1 MPQRDAVLVVTR
13 GAGPDQRMEGG
24 LQQPQT
30 ALLAGQSHAQ
40 RVRHATGTG
49 KAGRIGPNI
58 NPRALLKTGGNL
70 GLRSVAEMNDKA
82 DRDLIVAE
90 MVDETAAA
98 RVVAQGP
105 TQCVLDQ
112 AGPMMLGRD
121 LPDLL

>member
-49 KAGRIGPNI
+49 KTGRIRPNI
-58 NPRALLKTGGNL
+58 NPRTLLKAGGNL
-70 GLRSVAEMNDKA
+70 GLRSMGEAQGKKVWRPPLKSSRSGAAGPGPDPPSGED
-82 DRDLIVAE
+82 E
-90 MVDETAAA
+90 MVRAS
-98 RVVAQGP
+98 
-105 TQCVLDQ
+105 
-112 AGPMMLGRD
+112 
-121 LPDLL
+121 PDRW